1 MEESIRQGKWCHFQV
16 LTQDGPLSKKVCE
29 VTSDLL
35 SVADK
40 IYDKRTMDQ
49 LRETFPPGTIAGER
63 MGAIVGSEFHKILYL
78 LAVQAR
84 EKGVLESRLK
94 ITRPTNQKIDLQ
106 YTRRGER
113 SAAGPDFVLSGIFDG
128 EDIHAAWDLTTIES
142 IPSHYDR
149 DILGVRRRRKG
160 DFNQRPID
168 PEIQQKPDTERF
180 WTSYIALY
188 Y

>member
-1 MEESIRQGKWCHFQV
+1 MEESIRQGQWCRYQV
-16 LTQDGPLSKKVCE
+16 LTQDGPLCGKVCE

-35 SVADK
+35 RLADRL
-40 IYDKRTMDQ
+40 YEPETMNR
-49 LRETFPPGTIAGER
+49 LHNTFPKGTVAGEW
-63 MGAIVGSEFHKILYL
+63 MGAMVGSEFHKILYL

-84 EKGVLESRLK
+84 QAGELEPRLK
-94 ITRPTNQKIDLQ
+94 VTRPTNQKIDPQ

-113 SAAGPDFVLSGIFDG
+113 SGAGPDFVLSGIFNG

-142 IPSHYDR
+142 IPSHFDR

-160 DFNQRPID
+160 DFPRAPFD
-168 PEIQQKPDTERF
+168 PEIQQPLNTERF